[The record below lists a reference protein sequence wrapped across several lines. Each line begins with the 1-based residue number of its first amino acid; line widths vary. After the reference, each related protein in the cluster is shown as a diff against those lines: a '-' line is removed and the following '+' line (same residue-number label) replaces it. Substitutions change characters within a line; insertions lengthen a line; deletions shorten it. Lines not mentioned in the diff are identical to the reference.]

1 MNHIKPQYLGGFA
14 ILFWGFQLDLLL
26 FAIPMA
32 IVLEARY
39 FTKTRWA
46 FTKKDF
52 YQIADLT
59 GIVLLLTVIF
69 LFLNRREYHFIT
81 TLLSWIPILI
91 YPLVVIL
98 SYSTTSRMT
107 LDVLFYSLR
116 RQSEPVNQ
124 SWDMDY
130 ILLGACL
137 LAAGLNRDSSYYF
150 PIAALV
156 VVLTLYQLRSTRW
169 NKLFFVLS
177 LCLVLF
183 SASVLHTGIRS
194 AHLGIKAKTEQLIAR
209 WISRHTDPLKTH
221 TALGQVGQLKLSDAI
236 AFRIEPLSAEPDFPR
251 LLQEAAY
258 NSPTAADW
266 EVFDLR
272 FQPRQNAD
280 DYRWEFAEGP
290 QSQYPEAKIYI
301 EFDRTRALVPVPA
314 QLTEIYE
321 LPATFVKRS
330 VYGTIQATGLI
341 PAPHYRVRYQTTG
354 HLGDKPSSTDL
365 VVPTEYHEFLDSV
378 VPEGLSPGEA
388 IAFVQDYFADF
399 RYTLYQSGQEIQ
411 QNPLIHF
418 MRDRKAGH
426 CEYFASATAIMLRK
440 LGIPSRYVVGYA
452 IQEWNEDL
460 SMYIVRERHAH
471 AWAIAFVNDRWVV
484 VDTTPSEWLAIE
496 EDKAGWLQPLWDRV
510 SNNWFLFLR
519 WWNVQEL
526 EDYERELYIF
536 GAILALILIWRI
548 STSEQVT
555 LEDADADKV
564 DSWILPGRESPFFR
578 IEEQLSM
585 MGYSRSP
592 GELMGKWLMR
602 IERPELLPLLTF
614 HNRWRFDPRGIPI
627 TEKKQL
633 AEQVQE
639 WLNENPTFTQNKIQ
653 TTATGGC

>member
-1 MNHIKPQYLGGFA
+1 
-14 ILFWGFQLDLLL
+14 
-26 FAIPMA
+26 MA

-69 LFLNRREYHFIT
+69 LFLNRQEYHFIT

-116 RQSEPVNQ
+116 RQREPVNQ

-156 VVLTLYQLRSTRW
+156 VVVTLYQLRSTRW
-169 NKLFFVLS
+169 NKPFLVLS

-365 VVPTEYHEFLDSV
+365 VVPTEHHEFLNSV

-388 IAFVQDYFADF
+388 IAFVQGYFADF

-460 SMYIVRERHAH
+460 SMYIVRKRHAH

-585 MGYSRSP
+585 RGYSRSR
-592 GELMGKWLMR
+592 GELIGKWLIR
-602 IERPELLPLLTF
+602 IERPELLPLLTY
-614 HNRWRFDPRGIPI
+614 HNRWRFDPRGISI
-627 TEKKQL
+627 TEKRQL

-639 WLNENPTFTQNKIQ
+639 WLNENPTFTQEKIQ